1 MRDKLKSIKIPEG
14 VKSIGANVFD
24 ACNYLEKVEIPAS
37 IETIAGNAFSRCNNL
52 RQIII
57 DKPEGAISGAPW
69 GCPNTRDT
77 VIWRK

>member
-1 MRDKLKSIKIPEG
+1 MRGKLKSIKIPKG
-14 VKSIGANVFD
+14 VKSIQSAFD
-24 ACNYLEKVEIPAS
+24 ACTYLEKIEIPAS

-57 DKPEGAISGAPW
+57 DKPEGSISGAPW

-77 VIWRK
+77 VIWSNK